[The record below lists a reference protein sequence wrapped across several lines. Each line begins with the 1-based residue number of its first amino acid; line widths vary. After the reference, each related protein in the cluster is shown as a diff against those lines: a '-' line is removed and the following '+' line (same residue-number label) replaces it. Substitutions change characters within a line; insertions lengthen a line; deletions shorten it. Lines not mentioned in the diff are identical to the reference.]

1 VPPNQSSE
9 RTRKAS
15 TALAYAT
22 AAPAFWAAQ
31 LSCKAVQNHFF
42 PARNHVAAK
51 HPEMNGIVTVLT
63 RMFLTGFD

>member
-31 LSCKAVQNHFF
+31 LSCKAVQNHYFSPSLLCSTSCEAF
-42 PARNHVAAK
+42 CRVRGTAR
-51 HPEMNGIVTVLT
+51 
-63 RMFLTGFD
+63 R